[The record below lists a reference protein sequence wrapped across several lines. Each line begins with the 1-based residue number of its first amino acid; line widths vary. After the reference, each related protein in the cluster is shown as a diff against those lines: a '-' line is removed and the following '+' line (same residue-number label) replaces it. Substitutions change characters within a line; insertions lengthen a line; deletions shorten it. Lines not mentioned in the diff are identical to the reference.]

1 MKLHSI
7 LSRAIYL
14 FVIFITSFQMLHAQ
28 EIGLELYSLREQF
41 KTDVPGT
48 LAKIK
53 SWNIKEIE
61 GGGTYGLP
69 ADEYKKLLAQ
79 NNLKMVSVGADF
91 NQLAKDPQAAIDEAK
106 TFGAIIEL
114 KPNVPICNKRRRC
127 IMMLFLKIER
137 YKPANSKRNP
147 CKEIEI

>member
-7 LSRAIYL
+7 FSRAIYL

-69 ADEYKKLLAQ
+69 TDEYKKLLEQ

-91 NQLAKDPQAAIDEAK
+91 DQLAKSPQTAIDEAK
-106 TFGAIIEL
+106 TLVQNISYVFGFRITAMNLQLMISI
-114 KPNVPICNKRRRC
+114 KR
-127 IMMLFLKIER
+127 
-137 YKPANSKRNP
+137 
-147 CKEIEI
+147 